1 VTAMCR
7 LYGVT
12 RAGYYAWRHRGASA
26 RDQANDRL
34 WKKIQ
39 RIHSKSRDTYG
50 SPRVHEALKASG
62 EGVSKGRVERLM
74 RKKALKARVA
84 RLYRSNPAHHA
95 FYASIPN
102 QQLARIATA
111 PDQVWVGDV
120 TYLKVG
126 AVWRY
131 LAVVMDKYSRRVVGW
146 SLGKE
151 RDANLTIAALNRA
164 VFNRRKASGVIFHTD
179 RGIEYAAYAFRGR
192 LGQLG
197 FIQSMNRPGT
207 MIDNAHIESFF
218 HSMKSDV
225 IHGKRFH
232 DDREIEKEIRSYMP
246 FYNYERLHS
255 SLGYLPPA
263 KYEAQAA

>member
-1 VTAMCR
+1 MCR

-12 RAGYYAWRHRGASA
+12 RSGYYAWRR
-26 RDQANDRL
+26 RDPSRRSQVNEQL
-34 WKKIQ
+34 LKKIRQ
-39 RIHSKSRDTYG
+39 IHARSRDTYG

-62 EGVSKGRVERLM
+62 ERVSKGRVERLM
-74 RKKALKARVA
+74 RNNSVKARVT

-102 QQLARIATA
+102 HQLEKIATA

-126 AVWRY
+126 NAWRY
-131 LAVVMDKYSRRVVGW
+131 LAVVMDKYSRRVIGW
-146 SLGKE
+146 SLGKA

-164 VFNRRKASGVIFHTD
+164 VFNRRKACGVIFHTD
-179 RGIEYAAYAFRGR
+179 RGIEYAAYAFRRR

-197 FIQSMNRPGT
+197 FVQSMNRPGT
-207 MIDNAHIESFF
+207 MIDNVHIESFF
-218 HSMKSDV
+218 HSMKSDT

-232 DDREIEKEIRSYMP
+232 KDREIEREIRSYMP
-246 FYNYERLHS
+246 FYNHERLHS
-255 SLGYLPPA
+255 SLRFLPPA
-263 KYEAQAA
+263 KYEAKAA

>member
-1 VTAMCR
+1 MCR
-7 LYGVT
+7 LYDVT
-12 RAGYYAWRHRGASA
+12 RAGYYAWRRRGASA
-26 RDQANDRL
+26 GAKANDRL
-34 WKKIQ
+34 WEKIQ

-62 EGVSKGRVERLM
+62 ERVGKGRVERLM
-74 RKKALKARVA
+74 RKKSLKARAA

-102 QQLARIATA
+102 HQLDKIATA

-126 AVWRY
+126 SVWRY
-131 LAVVMDKYSRRVVGW
+131 LAVVMDKYSRRVIGW
-146 SLGKE
+146 SLGKA

-164 VFNRRKASGVIFHTD
+164 AFNRRRASGVIFHTD
-179 RGIEYAAYAFRGR
+179 RGIEYAAYAFRER

-225 IHGKRFH
+225 IHGKTFH
-232 DDREIEKEIRSYMP
+232 EDREIRRTLRSYMP

-255 SLGYLPPA
+255 SLRYQPPA
-263 KYEAQAA
+263 TFEAEAA

>member
-1 VTAMCR
+1 MAMCR

-12 RAGYYAWRHRGASA
+12 RAGYYAWRQRGPSQ
-26 RDQANDRL
+26 RTHANEQL

-39 RIHSKSRDTYG
+39 RIHARSRNTYG

-62 EGVSKGRVERLM
+62 DRVSKGRVERLM
-74 RKKALKARVA
+74 RKNALKARVA

-102 QQLARIATA
+102 SQLEKIATA

-126 AVWRY
+126 TVWRY
-131 LAVVMDKYSRRVVGW
+131 LAVVMDKYSRRVIGW
-146 SLGKE
+146 SLGKA

-179 RGIEYAAYAFRGR
+179 RGIEYAAYAFRRR

-197 FIQSMNRPGT
+197 FMQSMNRPGT
-207 MIDNAHIESFF
+207 MIDNAHVESFF
-218 HSMKSDV
+218 HSMKSDT
-225 IHGKRFH
+225 IHGKTFR
-232 DDREIEKEIRSYMP
+232 DDREIQKEIRSYMP
-246 FYNYERLHS
+246 FYNHERLHS
-255 SLGYLPPA
+255 SLGFLPPA
-263 KYEAQAA
+263 KYEERAA

>member
-1 VTAMCR
+1 MCR

-12 RAGYYAWRHRGASA
+12 RAGYYAWRHREPSK
-26 RDQANDRL
+26 RTQANEQL

-39 RIHSKSRDTYG
+39 NIHAKSRDTYG
-50 SPRVHEALKASG
+50 NPRVHEALTASG
-62 EGVSKGRVERLM
+62 ERASRGRVERLM
-74 RKKALKARVA
+74 RKNALKARA
-84 RLYRSNPAHHA
+84 AKLYRSNPGHHA

-102 QQLARIATA
+102 QQLEKIATA

-126 AVWRY
+126 KVWRY
-131 LAVVMDKYSRRVVGW
+131 LAVVMDKYSRRVIGW
-146 SLGKE
+146 SLGKA

-164 VFNRRKASGVIFHTD
+164 VFNRRRASGVIFHTD
-179 RGIEYAAYAFRGR
+179 RGIEYAAYAFRKR
-192 LGQLG
+192 LGRLG

-225 IHGKRFH
+225 IHGKKFH
-232 DDREIEKEIRSYMP
+232 EDRDILKALRSYMP
-246 FYNYERLHS
+246 FYNHERLHS
-255 SLGYLPPA
+255 SLGYQPPA
-263 KYEAQAA
+263 KYEAEAA